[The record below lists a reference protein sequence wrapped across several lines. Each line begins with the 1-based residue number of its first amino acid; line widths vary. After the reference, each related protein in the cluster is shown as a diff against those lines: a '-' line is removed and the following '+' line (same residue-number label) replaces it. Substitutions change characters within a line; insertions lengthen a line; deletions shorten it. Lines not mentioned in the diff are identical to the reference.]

1 MTFVYRVIVPIVE
14 GPGDQAAAPVL
25 LRRLLGERMQ
35 RGDLGIAS
43 AINANGKGALVKK
56 LEAFVGYARKTP
68 RCAAILILLDADDDC
83 PVELGECLA
92 KRAEIAAYDVPTV
105 VVCAN
110 REYENWFLASDDDF
124 EGNPDEFGGASG
136 WLTNKKPHGL
146 IYRKR
151 RDQPGL
157 SRRID
162 IEVAMGNSR
171 SFRRLCHAVEE
182 LVQFIDEGEVGVTPA
197 S

>member
-25 LRRLLGERMQ
+25 LSRLMHDRMQ
-35 RGDLGIAS
+35 RPELGIAS
-43 AINANGKGALVKK
+43 AINAKDKGALIKRF
-56 LEAFVGYARKTP
+56 ENYIGYARKTP
-68 RCAAILILLDADDDC
+68 GCAAILVLLDADDDC
-83 PVELGECLA
+83 PVELGEVLA
-92 KRAEIAAYDVPTV
+92 KRARVAAYDVPTV

-124 EGNPDEFGGASG
+124 EGDPDDFGGAAD
-136 WLTNKKPHGL
+136 WLTSKKPTGL
-146 IYRKR
+146 VYKKR

-157 SRRID
+157 SREID
-162 IEVAMGNSR
+162 IGVAIKRSR

-182 LVQFIDEGEVGVTPA
+182 LVRFIDEGKVGVTPA
-197 S
+197 G